1 MNEVR
6 HIPAVEVVATN
17 FKRRLSGVT
26 STVVQLIPQQ
36 RKRIDIAALGT
47 GLPPDIPTIPWWRL
61 PGLLK
66 KPENRPF
73 RIWHA
78 RRNIEMLTGLIL
90 KVFLRAPLKI
100 VFTSAA
106 QRRHRWFTRFLLARV
121 DAVVATSARSGS
133 YLDRPH
139 RVVAHG
145 VDCERFRPSSPD
157 ADREPVE
164 DVFKAHPA
172 RPERF
177 AVGCCGRIRHQK
189 GTDLFVRAMI
199 RLLPEYPHW
208 IALIAGATR
217 PNHRRYLEGLRKDID
232 DAGLAE
238 RILFI
243 GEIADIRPFYRRLR
257 LFVAPS
263 RNEGFGLTP
272 LEAMACGT
280 AVVASDAGSYAE
292 TISPGETGSVVRAGD
307 ADALCE
313 AIRSYMIDPDSAA
326 RQGRAARVHVQNNF
340 SLEKEVQGLQDLYET
355 LWEGR
360 S

>member
-1 MNEVR
+1 MTRVR
-6 HIPAVEVVATN
+6 DVSKLEVVATN

-26 STVVQLIPQQ
+26 STIVQLIPHQ
-36 RKRIDIAALGT
+36 RKRVHIAAIGA
-47 GLPPDIPTIPWWRL
+47 GLPPDIPTIAWWRL

-66 KPENRPF
+66 KPEGRAF

-90 KVFLRAPLKI
+90 KICMKAPLKI

-106 QRRHRWFTRFLLARV
+106 QRRHRSFTRFLMARV
-121 DAVVATSARSGS
+121 DAVVATSVRSGS

-139 RVVAHG
+139 RVISHG
-145 VDCERFRPSSPD
+145 VDCERFSPVSPN
-157 ADREPVE
+157 DRQEP
-164 DVFKAHPA
+164 FKKHE
-172 RPERF
+172 ERF
-177 AVGCCGRIRHQK
+177 AIGCCGRIRHQK
-189 GTDLFVRAMI
+189 GTDLFVHAMI
-199 RLLPEYPHW
+199 RLLPEHPDW

-217 PNHRRYLEGLRKDID
+217 PNHREYLDGLQKDID
-232 DAGLAE
+232 EAGLGK

-243 GEIADIRPFYRRLR
+243 GEIPDIRPFYRHIR
-257 LFVAPS
+257 LFIAPS

-292 TISPGETGSVVRAGD
+292 MILPEKTGHVVPAGD
-307 ADALCE
+307 ESALCE
-313 AIRSYMIDPDSAA
+313 AIRIYMEDPDSA
-326 RQGRAARVHVQNNF
+326 RRHGLAARIHVQERF
-340 SLEKEVQGLQDLYET
+340 SLEKEVQGLCEVYER